1 MDENYFMEFQKFIQN
16 EHRVA
21 LNAASLSSATD
32 AELKDVVEQSKR
44 DAAEG
49 TGEDTDE
56 NLEESM
62 SESESCKSLSA
73 REEDA
78 VDDDVKESGD
88 IDEKLLKD
96 KESFAYKLR
105 TLRAQ

>member
-1 MDENYFMEFQKFIQN
+1 MI
-16 EHRVA
+16 VA
-21 LNAASLSSATD
+21 
-32 AELKDVVEQSKR
+32 E
-44 DAAEG
+44 EG
-49 TGEDTDE
+49 INE

-62 SESESCKSLSA
+62 AENGSCKSPSA

-105 TLRAQ
+105 RLRAQLFETNENGEMSSVSIEKYEKMV